1 MKNGCWTTKKEREA
15 TMQLCHDKSI
25 MKKTFLVL
33 LATAALLACGRSSPA
48 KDEQSSDLQDKTDG
62 SCLHIND
69 SALYQS
75 FLQELTRLFKNGKTT
90 EMSTLERQLGRDHA
104 SVELPKITT
113 EEMTFPELYRKCT
126 SGVLIVGYLYT
137 CEKCGQRHVGI
148 ATGFVLTASG
158 AIATAYHVVNGPPS
172 EALGAMTSDGKVYA
186 VKEVI
191 AASRIDD
198 VAILQLE
205 GSGFQALAISASAPV
220 GASVAMIGHP
230 DRQFYM
236 MTTGTISRYYIQKN
250 EGIETLRMSATA
262 EIGGGAS
269 GGPLLNASGAV
280 VGMAS
285 KTLSFLGPAHDND
298 HRVVQMVIKQY
309 VPASVILDL
318 LTSDSGSAMEQPDSP
333 RRFITRMEALA
344 RSGSWDTLENE
355 AGIWITEH
363 PSELYT
369 PIVVAGRLM
378 TKPGREGRRVGER
391 ILRRVLATDPNS
403 IDGLRVLSRLL
414 YSQKR
419 YPEAVELYRRWLTLA
434 PNEVMVL
441 NDLAWTLSEE
451 MGQYEEALE
460 LAEKAL
466 KLAPENMTL
475 LDTYAV
481 ICWHLKRYDEAE
493 TSLKEALRACRKA
506 GSATRRSIVFSF
518 HLAEV
523 YWESGRKEEAG
534 SLFQECLGLQEKTG
548 GLSPEQMA
556 QAKRRCKELAIG
568 Y

>member
-1 MKNGCWTTKKEREA
+1 
-15 TMQLCHDKSI
+15 
-25 MKKTFLVL
+25 
-33 LATAALLACGRSSPA
+33 
-48 KDEQSSDLQDKTDG
+48 
-62 SCLHIND
+62 
-69 SALYQS
+69 
-75 FLQELTRLFKNGKTT
+75 
-90 EMSTLERQLGRDHA
+90 
-104 SVELPKITT
+104 
-113 EEMTFPELYRKCT
+113 
-126 SGVLIVGYLYT
+126 
-137 CEKCGQRHVGI
+137 
-148 ATGFVLTASG
+148 
-158 AIATAYHVVNGPPS
+158 
-172 EALGAMTSDGKVYA
+172 
-186 VKEVI
+186 
-191 AASRIDD
+191 
-198 VAILQLE
+198 
-205 GSGFQALAISASAPV
+205 
-220 GASVAMIGHP
+220 
-230 DRQFYM
+230 
-236 MTTGTISRYYIQKN
+236 
-250 EGIETLRMSATA
+250 
-262 EIGGGAS
+262 
-269 GGPLLNASGAV
+269 
-280 VGMAS
+280 
-285 KTLSFLGPAHDND
+285 
-298 HRVVQMVIKQY
+298 
-309 VPASVILDL
+309 
-318 LTSDSGSAMEQPDSP
+318 
-333 RRFITRMEALA
+333 
-344 RSGSWDTLENE
+344 
-355 AGIWITEH
+355 
-363 PSELYT
+363 
-369 PIVVAGRLM
+369 M

-556 QAKRRCKELAIG
+556 QAKRRCKELSIG